1 MYKICCQIWMNIL
14 VTEFDILEAIC
25 TPGVDDMAKNV
36 AFRGLN
42 DLAEMCNNELLQGL
56 IGRIIDKHT

>member
-1 MYKICCQIWMNIL
+1 MNIL
-14 VTEFDILEAIC
+14 GTEFDILEAIC

-36 AFRGLN
+36 AFRSLN

-56 IGRIIDKHT
+56 IGRIKDKNHLCIIVLD

>member
-1 MYKICCQIWMNIL
+1 LPNL
-14 VTEFDILEAIC
+14 DEHLETEFDILEAIC

-36 AFRGLN
+36 AFRSLN

-56 IGRIIDKHT
+56 IGIGS

>member
-1 MYKICCQIWMNIL
+1 VPNL
-14 VTEFDILEAIC
+14 DEHLGTEFDILEAIC

-36 AFRGLN
+36 AFRSLN

-56 IGRIIDKHT
+56 IGRITDKNT

>member
-1 MYKICCQIWMNIL
+1 MNIL

>member
-1 MYKICCQIWMNIL
+1 MNIL
-14 VTEFDILEAIC
+14 GTEFDILEAIC

-36 AFRGLN
+36 AFRSLN

-56 IGRIIDKHT
+56 IGRTIDKHT